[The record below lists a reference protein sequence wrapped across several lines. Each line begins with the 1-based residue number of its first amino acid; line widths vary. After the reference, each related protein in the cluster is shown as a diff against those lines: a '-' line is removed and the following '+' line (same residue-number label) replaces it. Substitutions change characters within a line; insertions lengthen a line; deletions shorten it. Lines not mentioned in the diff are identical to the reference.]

1 MACRWRHNDNKLPEL
16 INGYLALVQFLLIQR
31 HNFYGVVKD
40 DCILTCLAFY
50 VYIAK
55 LVVKIGIGSPVSVG
69 DMDVAVEPIRTYS
82 WRVAGDT
89 MTINSLN

>member
-40 DCILTCLAFY
+40 DCILTCL
-50 VYIAK
+50 I
-55 LVVKIGIGSPVSVG
+55 
-69 DMDVAVEPIRTYS
+69 
-82 WRVAGDT
+82 
-89 MTINSLN
+89 